1 MQETAPPAYVVTALM
16 FPKSADYSL
25 TARRLR
31 SNYRIYVPAWAD
43 AMKIVAELVVIACA
57 IGSFLCGCANAKFY
71 RGADLSSAAKPTI
84 IRGVPTVAQTDKY
97 SCGHACLAS
106 VAIYYDVPFE
116 MVEERI
122 LLGAEQERALSAG
135 ELVRAAESLGL
146 VAFAYEGTFDDL
158 QDNLQKNR
166 PILAL
171 INAPPKVANYPAFE
185 WAAETGA
192 GLAAQPHWV
201 VVVGLGPNAE
211 VIIHDPNKGLLAMS
225 KETFDKQWHKQS
237 RMAVLAGKRL

>member
-185 WAAETGA
+185 WFVETGA
-192 GLAAQPHWV
+192 GSSALPHWV
-201 VVVGLGPNAE
+201 VVVGLGPDAE
-211 VIIHDPNKGLLAMS
+211 VIIHDPNKGLLEIS
-225 KETFDKQWHKQS
+225 KDSFDKQWSKQS
-237 RMAVLAGKRL
+237 RMAVLVGQRS